1 MRIKQMIRKIIFV
14 LALAVFLFSAGK
26 LIQIGWNYYTADKE
40 YQKLQEYAKSEAKET
55 GEGKSGLAAEAEEAT
70 EATGGL
76 TIDFAGLQRKNPDCI
91 GWLEIPGPDIS
102 YPIMQGAD
110 NDYYLTHTFS
120 GEERTAASIFIDCA
134 NQTDFADENT
144 FIYGHNMKNKSMF
157 GRLNDYNEKSFYEK
171 YPDIFVYTPAKT
183 FHYKI
188 FSCYPA
194 EIAAQSDAFTLSFGT
209 KEEYAAY
216 QEQVKGYSLYD
227 TGVDTDAD
235 HNMITLMT
243 CNKRGYDYRFLVH
256 AICIEEQGM

>member
-1 MRIKQMIRKIIFV
+1 MELSKIERETIILWNQEEDVVNISTFDEKWIKRIKV
-14 LALAVFLFSAGK
+14 LAK
-26 LIQIGWNYYTADKE
+26 
-40 YQKLQEYAKSEAKET
+40 
-55 GEGKSGLAAEAEEAT
+55 
-70 EATGGL
+70 
-76 TIDFAGLQRKNPDCI
+76 
-91 GWLEIPGPDIS
+91 
-102 YPIMQGAD
+102 
-110 NDYYLTHTFS
+110 
-120 GEERTAASIFIDCA
+120 
-134 NQTDFADENT
+134 
-144 FIYGHNMKNKSMF
+144 
-157 GRLNDYNEKSFYEK
+157 K
-171 YPDIFVYTPAKT
+171 YPDIFVYTPAQT
-183 FHYKI
+183 LHYKI